1 MTIKVLIADDEI
13 PARTRLRQ
21 MVSAIADSEV
31 VGEADNG
38 REVVRLCTEL
48 SPDIVLLD
56 IRMPDMDGIEAAR
69 HLDVLEKG
77 PAVIFTT
84 AFDHYAIEA
93 FDAHAIG
100 YLLKPVRQERL
111 ERAIEHAKQFGK
123 LQIGTL
129 ARGFDQ
135 PSPRSNICVRRASG
149 LQLIPVDEILYFQ
162 ADQKYVTVRHLR
174 GEDLIDE
181 PLKDLMQEFSECF
194 IRIHRNSL
202 IALAYLDHMD
212 KSSDGQY
219 RIWLKHCDNPL
230 AVSRRHVT
238 TVKDCLRHI
247 D

>member
-13 PARTRLRQ
+13 PARSRLRQ
-21 MVSAIADSEV
+21 MVSEIADSEV
-31 VGEADNG
+31 IAEAGNG
-38 REVVRLCTEL
+38 REVLQLCAEL

-69 HLDVLEKG
+69 HLDVLENG

-123 LQIGTL
+123 LQIGAL
-129 ARGFDQ
+129 ARGLDR
-135 PSPRSNICVRRASG
+135 PSTRSNICIRKASG

-162 ADQKYVTVRHLR
+162 ADQKYVTVRHLH
-174 GEDLIDE
+174 GENLIDE
-181 PLKDLMQEFSECF
+181 PLKDLVEEFSENF
-194 IRIHRNSL
+194 IRIHRNTL
-202 IALAYLDHMD
+202 IALPYLDHMD

-219 RIWLKHCDNPL
+219 AIWLRHCDTPL

-238 TVKDCLRHI
+238 TVKDCLKRI
-247 D
+247 A

>member
-13 PARTRLRQ
+13 PARSRLRH
-21 MVSAIADSEV
+21 MVSEIADSEV
-31 VGEADNG
+31 VGEAANG
-38 REVVRLCTEL
+38 REVLQLCTEL

-69 HLDVLEKG
+69 HLDVMEKR

-84 AFDHYAIEA
+84 AFDHYAIDA

-111 ERAIEHAKQFGK
+111 ERAIDHAKQFGK
-123 LQIGTL
+123 LQIDAL
-129 ARGFDQ
+129 AHGLDQ
-135 PSPRSNICVRRASG
+135 RSTRSNICVRRASG

-162 ADQKYVTVRHLR
+162 ADQKYVTVRHLH

-181 PLKDLMQEFSECF
+181 PLKDLLEEFSDAF
-194 IRIHRNSL
+194 IRIHRNAL
-202 IALAYLDHMD
+202 IARAYLDHMD
-212 KSSDGQY
+212 KDSDGQY
-219 RIWLKHCDNPL
+219 NIWLKHGDAPL

-238 TVKDCLRHI
+238 TVKDCLKRI
-247 D
+247 P

>member
-13 PARTRLRQ
+13 PARSRLRQ
-21 MVSAIADSEV
+21 MVGEIADSEV
-31 VGEADNG
+31 VGEAGNG
-38 REVVRLCTEL
+38 REVLQLCTEL

-84 AFDHYAIEA
+84 AFDHYAIDA

-129 ARGFDQ
+129 ARGLEQ
-135 PSPRSNICVRRASG
+135 PSRRSNLCVRRVSG
-149 LQLIPVDEILYFQ
+149 LQLIPVDKILYFQ
-162 ADQKYVTVRHLR
+162 ADQKYVTVRHLH

-181 PLKDLMQEFSECF
+181 PLKDLLEEFSEYF
-194 IRIHRNSL
+194 IRIHRNAV

-219 RIWLKHCDNPL
+219 SIWLKYCDTPL

-238 TVKDCLRHI
+238 MVKDCLKRI
-247 D
+247 A

>member
-13 PARTRLRQ
+13 PARSRLRQ
-21 MVSAIADSEV
+21 MVGEIADSEV
-31 VGEADNG
+31 VGEAANG
-38 REVVRLCTEL
+38 REVLQLCTEL

-69 HLDVLEKG
+69 HLDVLEEG

-100 YLLKPVRQERL
+100 YLLKPVRQQRL

-123 LQIGTL
+123 LQVGAL
-129 ARGFDQ
+129 ARSLNQ
-135 PSPRSNICVRRASG
+135 PSTRSNICARRASG
-149 LQLIPVDEILYFQ
+149 LQLIPIDEILYFQ
-162 ADQKYVTVRHLR
+162 ADQKYVTVKHLH

-181 PLKDLMQEFSECF
+181 PLKDLLEEFSENF
-194 IRIHRNSL
+194 VRIHRNAL
-202 IALAYLDHMD
+202 IAPAFLDHMD
-212 KSSDGQY
+212 KSTDGQY
-219 RIWLKHCDNPL
+219 SIWLKHCNTPL

-238 TVKDCLRHI
+238 TVKACLKYVA
-247 D
+247 

>member
-1 MTIKVLIADDEI
+1 MTIKILIADDEI
-13 PARTRLRQ
+13 PARSRLRQ
-21 MVSAIADSEV
+21 MVGEIADSEV
-31 VGEADNG
+31 VGEAANG
-38 REVVRLCTEL
+38 REVLRFCMEL

-69 HLDVLEKG
+69 HLDILENG

-84 AFDHYAIEA
+84 AFDHYAIDA

-123 LQIGTL
+123 LQVGAL
-129 ARGFDQ
+129 ARGLNQ
-135 PSPRSNICVRRASG
+135 PSIRSNICARRASG

-162 ADQKYVTVRHLR
+162 ADQKYVTVRHLH

-181 PLKDLMQEFSECF
+181 PLKDLLEEFSDYF
-194 IRIHRNSL
+194 IRIHRNTL
-202 IALAYLDHMD
+202 IAASYLDHMD
-212 KSSDGQY
+212 KSTDGKY
-219 RIWLKHCDNPL
+219 NIWLKHCDTPL

-238 TVKDCLRHI
+238 TVKTCLKSI
-247 D
+247 A